1 LIAPPHLAPAWRR
14 WVASARPLPAYTQG
28 VFVMAVIP
36 TFRTAG
42 RRWRALAALLALG
55 AAQLACGSGQGT
67 PPPPPAGEAADGVVT
82 VNAQLSGF
90 SLSAGSAPA
99 GEVTFNVSNVDP
111 LGIPHDFSITG
122 EGVDKT
128 TARLSGGDS
137 ASLTL
142 DLPAGTYTYFCT
154 VEGHQDAGMTGT
166 FIIK

>member
-1 LIAPPHLAPAWRR
+1 
-14 WVASARPLPAYTQG
+14 
-28 VFVMAVIP
+28 
-36 TFRTAG
+36 
-42 RRWRALAALLALG
+42 
-55 AAQLACGSGQGT
+55 
-67 PPPPPAGEAADGVVT
+67 
-82 VNAQLSGF
+82 
-90 SLSAGSAPA
+90 
-99 GEVTFNVSNVDP
+99 VDP